1 MHLTSFLC
9 IILTFLHESKSTF
22 LIKQYV
28 FMLYRPDHVQMTFSF
43 LFSAKTLSVSQLSK
57 AIAHDPAPK
66 PDLLQLHSLSPNTA
80 PSFTADRITW
90 VDINILQFYTTYFWK
105 PDNAASLLSSII
117 HRFIPPPLFRFQ
129 RKLCKILK
137 KCNNRR
143 KCTVYT
149 SKNQHFYKL
158 GSFISGFS
166 SKAHTKFISFFLSS
180 ALFLATREPSGK
192 CARNTN

>member
-1 MHLTSFLC
+1 MKTEISNSLS
-9 IILTFLHESKSTF
+9 
-22 LIKQYV
+22 V
-28 FMLYRPDHVQMTFSF
+28 F
-43 LFSAKTLSVSQLSK
+43 LFRAKTLSVSQLSK
-57 AIAHDPAPK
+57 VWVKSIAHDPAPK

-90 VDINILQFYTTYFWK
+90 VDINILQFYTTYFSK

-166 SKAHTKFISFFLSS
+166 SKEAHIKKKITY
-180 ALFLATREPSGK
+180 
-192 CARNTN
+192 

>member
-1 MHLTSFLC
+1 MPKHVRCLNWV
-9 IILTFLHESKSTF
+9 KS
-22 LIKQYV
+22 IV
-28 FMLYRPDHVQMTFSF
+28 DDS
-43 LFSAKTLSVSQLSK
+43 
-57 AIAHDPAPK
+57 APK
-66 PDLLQLHSLSPNTA
+66 PDLLQLHSLFPNTA

-90 VDINILQFYTTYFWK
+90 VDINILQFYTTYFSK

-166 SKAHTKFISFFLSS
+166 SKEAHIKKNHILNLLASFCQVHFFLLLENLQVNVLETQTSINCR
-180 ALFLATREPSGK
+180 AKVLF
-192 CARNTN
+192 